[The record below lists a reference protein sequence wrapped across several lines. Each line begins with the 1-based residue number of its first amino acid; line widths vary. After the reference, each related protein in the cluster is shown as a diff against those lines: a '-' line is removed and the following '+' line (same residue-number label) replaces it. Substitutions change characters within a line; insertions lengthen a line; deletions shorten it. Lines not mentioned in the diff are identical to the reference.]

1 MHMHVHMHTH
11 TYTHTL
17 SLQPASPKGSSGYL
31 LGYRD
36 EWREVFMVSAE
47 IYIFGIIVYLLLGS
61 GEKQYWADGIKSQ
74 RTFVDVEPQ
83 SIPSGNKKPL

>member
-1 MHMHVHMHTH
+1 MIIITHTH
-11 TYTHTL
+11 THTHSL
-17 SLQPASPKGSSGYL
+17 PLQPAAPKGSSGYL

-61 GEKQYWADGIKSQ
+61 GEKQYWADGVKPK
-74 RTFVDVEPQ
+74 RTLEDAVEPQ
-83 SIPSGNKKPL
+83 AIVNKKPL